1 MHMIGESLVA
11 KYEYIYA
18 DMAIISCK
26 EAISSIQYRV
36 LEFCITPFF
45 PLASDF
51 PSPLFVLILYCRLSN
66 TLGPLALERHT

>member
-45 PLASDF
+45 PL
-51 PSPLFVLILYCRLSN
+51 LLISHPPFLCSYCTVDLVI
-66 TLGPLALERHT
+66 L